1 MPGINSAMG
10 QVEHCAEV
18 LKLVGCD
25 LIGQIGTPFSF
36 CPDGGFEFTRD
47 FENSLEKKLGLPTL
61 FMGMSVVRALK
72 HIGAHSVA
80 VACQYYCEGWKER
93 YVKFLEDAGFKVL
106 SMENWVS
113 QGAFPN
119 DEEVKRNMIRRFHMS
134 LVYRNAKLVA
144 NNHPEADCV
153 VISGGG
159 IFTMDIM
166 NALEMD
172 LKKPVISSSGAF
184 FWDSVRRMGVYEP
197 LPGRGSL
204 LASLDK

>member
-1 MPGINSAMG
+1 ME
-10 QVEHCAEV
+10 QCAEV

-93 YVKFLEDAGFKVL
+93 YVQFLEDAGFKVL

-119 DEEVKRNMIRRFHMS
+119 DEEVRRNMIRRFHMS

-184 FWDSVRRMGVYEP
+184 FWDIFRRMGVYEP

-204 LASLDK
+204 LANLDKGP